1 MLDFGTVM
9 EVIKERLQPMAEK
22 YWKKQFTFLNCSLFR
37 YFIQMVSYVLR
48 FSIGQVYV
56 GIVSFTFD
64 ENNVLGS
71 NPNDFGAICQRQI
84 FHMIFLQFADKDNAN
99 ERNEKKPL
107 DFLDEV

>member
-22 YWKKQFTFLNCSLFR
+22 YWKKQLTFLNCSLFR

-48 FSIGQVYV
+48 FAIGQVYV

-64 ENNVLGS
+64 ENKVLGS
-71 NPNDFGAICQRQI
+71 NPNDFGAICLRPI